1 MGRKPS
7 ATSCSTP
14 TEHTLTELNERLPP
28 LTNTKTCLREHEQN
42 NRPTLQICCPF
53 HCFLNKHSVGVFRFA
68 ASRIL
73 AFGLNSRRFL
83 VYNCSAEEVAFSL
96 IINPPKLL
104 GYETLCRWFGRSPVG
119 RAARR

>member
-83 VYNCSAEEVAFSL
+83 LYSCSAEEVTFSL
-96 IINPPKLL
+96 IIYPPKLL
-104 GYETLCRWFGRSPVG
+104 GYETLCHWFGRSPVG

>member
-14 TEHTLTELNERLPP
+14 TEHPLTELNERLPP
-28 LTNTKTCLREHEQN
+28 LTNTKTCLRAHEQN
-42 NRPTLQICCPF
+42 TALRCKFVALFIV
-53 HCFLNKHSVGVFRFA
+53 FLNKHSVGVFRCA

-83 VYNCSAEEVAFSL
+83 LYSCSAEEVAFSL
-96 IINPPKLL
+96 YHLPPLN
-104 GYETLCRWFGRSPVG
+104 F
-119 RAARR
+119 

>member
-73 AFGLNSRRFL
+73 AFGLNSRRF
-83 VYNCSAEEVAFSL
+83 CFIAAA
-96 IINPPKLL
+96 PKRLPFLL
-104 GYETLCRWFGRSPVG
+104 SFTPLNF
-119 RAARR
+119 

>member
-53 HCFLNKHSVGVFRFA
+53 SLLFEQELRWSLSLSGLEDFGFWPKLA
-68 ASRIL
+68 AL
-73 AFGLNSRRFL
+73 FGL
-83 VYNCSAEEVAFSL
+83 
-96 IINPPKLL
+96 
-104 GYETLCRWFGRSPVG
+104 
-119 RAARR
+119 

>member
-42 NRPTLQICCPF
+42 NRPTLQILLPF
-53 HCFLNKHSVGVFRFA
+53 SLFFLTSTPLESFRCA
-68 ASRIL
+68 ASRI
-73 AFGLNSRRFL
+73 FGFW
-83 VYNCSAEEVAFSL
+83 
-96 IINPPKLL
+96 PKL
-104 GYETLCRWFGRSPVG
+104 
-119 RAARR
+119 AALFAL

>member
-53 HCFLNKHSVGVFRFA
+53 HCFFEQALRWSLSLCGLEDFGFWPKFA
-68 ASRIL
+68 AL
-73 AFGLNSRRFL
+73 FAL
-83 VYNCSAEEVAFSL
+83 
-96 IINPPKLL
+96 
-104 GYETLCRWFGRSPVG
+104 
-119 RAARR
+119 